1 MGTLEEEKIK
11 KLKYMRR
18 LATGLLILMAVI
30 FVLSKKFEDKSF
42 IISCI
47 AAFAEASM
55 VGALADWFAVVA
67 LFRHPL
73 GIKSIPHTAIIQ
85 QNQDRIGESLGS
97 FVVRNFFTE
106 EVLRG
111 KLSKVSITKNII
123 NYINEN
129 RASIAAQ
136 AANSLPGITNYLFG
150 NEKLSLAV
158 KNGLSGLLKKTE
170 VSPYIDKL
178 ITYSVSKKIHIPLV
192 KQLING
198 IYNYVENNKDETMKI
213 VEGINKALT
222 LPIIGDLT
230 YKSILKTLLNLHL
243 DLENEVET
251 PLVKELLYNLPEK
264 LSEKFRDSE
273 EIHGEIEIKKN
284 EFLDSDDFLTFIKES
299 LDSVG
304 GELLL
309 YSVVSKDELTGKISN
324 LIEKLTNEFEENEVL
339 NNKVEAWIQNT
350 IVQIAKDYSE
360 EIGNLISDTVKNW
373 PLEDMVEK
381 LEIQVGGDLQYIRI
395 NGTVI
400 GGLAGLAIY
409 LLSVLLKGLPM

>member
-30 FVLSKKFEDKSF
+30 FVISKKFEDKSF

-73 GIKSIPHTAIIQ
+73 GLKLIPHTAIIQ
-85 QNQDRIGESLGS
+85 QNQARIGESLGT
-97 FVVRNFFTE
+97 FVVKNFFTE

-111 KLSKVSITKNII
+111 KLSKVRLTESIV

-129 RASIAAQ
+129 RASMAEN
-136 AANSLPGITNYLFG
+136 AANSLPVVTDYLF
-150 NEKLSLAV
+150 NNDRLSSSLKDGLA
-158 KNGLSGLLKKTE
+158 SLLKKAE
-170 VSPYIDKL
+170 VSPYIDRL
-178 ITYSVSKKIHIPLV
+178 ITYSLSNKMHIPLV

-198 IYNYVENNKDETMKI
+198 IYYYVENNKDETMKL
-213 VEGINKALT
+213 VEGINKAFV

-230 YKSILKTLLNLHL
+230 YKSILKTLLNLKT
-243 DLENEVET
+243 DLENEAET

-264 LSEKFRDSE
+264 LSEKFRDSV
-273 EIHGEIEIKKN
+273 EIHGKIEVKKN
-284 EFLDSDDFLTFIKES
+284 EYLDSEGFYSFIKES
-299 LDSVG
+299 LDTIG
-304 GELLL
+304 GEILL
-309 YSVVSKDELTGKISN
+309 YSVVSKDELTGKISS
-324 LIEKLTNEFEENEVL
+324 LIEKLLSEFKENETFK
-339 NNKVEAWIQNT
+339 NKAEVWLQNT
-350 IVQIAKDYSE
+350 IVQIAKEYSE

-373 PLEDMVEK
+373 PMEDMVEK

-400 GGLAGLAIY
+400 GGLAGLAIH
-409 LLSVLLKGLPM
+409 LLSTLL